1 MSYQKWIHKYQ
12 YLICELND
20 IKKENAVYIKQF
32 VNDFESAEKD
42 TTKDKKSDEK
52 KLQEKINNRVTS
64 SPARRIYTELSKH
77 LHPDKGGS
85 ADKFHELSRLY
96 NEGDTIGLILVAE
109 ENNINIEK
117 YITDELIDT
126 FEDSCNSIDKKIEN
140 VKCSL
145 AYQWATME
153 ESLKPKYT
161 KWLKENFG
169 INKKEKD

>member
-20 IKKENAVYIKQF
+20 IKKENAIYIKQF

-42 TTKDKKSDEK
+42 TIKDKKTDET
-52 KLQEKINNRVTS
+52 KLQEKISNRTTS

-85 ADKFHELSRLY
+85 ADKFHKLSRLY

-109 ENNINIEK
+109 ENNIDIKE

-140 VKCSL
+140 VRYSL

-161 KWLKENFG
+161 KWLKEKFD
-169 INKKEKD
+169 IDKKEKD